1 MSKKEKVLLGVAIA
15 AGISTL
21 NAATSVSADT
31 VTTSTATDNSS
42 VEVVQKQA
50 VVTPEMVENAKMKQL
65 KQTKIHWYK
74 LRRQILLSKHL
85 IRQITMLKLL
95 RINYLRRK
103 I

>member
-15 AGISTL
+15 TGISTL
-21 NAATSVSADT
+21 NAVTSVSADT

-42 VEVVQKQA
+42 VEVVQK
-50 VVTPEMVENAKMKQL
+50 
-65 KQTKIHWYK
+65 
-74 LRRQILLSKHL
+74 LSKHL